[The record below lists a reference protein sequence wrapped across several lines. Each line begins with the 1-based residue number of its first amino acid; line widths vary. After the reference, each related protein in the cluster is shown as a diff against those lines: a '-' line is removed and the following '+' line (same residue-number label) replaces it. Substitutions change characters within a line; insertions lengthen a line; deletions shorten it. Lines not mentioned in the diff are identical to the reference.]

1 MKRIHVKGNTWVL
14 EGPQLVGL
22 YQIDESTCL
31 LLDPGSTK
39 LQGEIEAA
47 LSQAGLTPVGVLCTH
62 MHYDHHESTRYFRET
77 YGAQTCLPQL
87 EADIVRSEESLKNH
101 LFNFTMGMIRTIP
114 RLQNLVCPVDRVI
127 AFGETELVF
136 CGVPLQ
142 VVRTPG
148 HAPDHVCFITPDNV
162 CFAGDVLMTDLDTL
176 RQDIERNTLYPYG
189 VNMEYRDGTKAEADI
204 EKWEAMELCEKDAL
218 KTWRYLYAPEQ
229 VTEWQHHYSN
239 LFSQWKAQAFSYMP
253 QDLEERLN
261 VEYMEEAQNPDTDM
275 YRIPLGTAKQLLLD
289 GASVY
294 RLLPGGA
301 EKIAPIAAVRAG
313 LWYEHYRE
321 FAVTPEDLGA
331 LDRLV
336 RRETDR
342 LMRIRPQLD
351 KSQERRPS
359 PER

>member
-1 MKRIHVKGNTWVL
+1 MNQ
-14 EGPQLVGL
+14 EP
-22 YQIDESTCL
+22 
-31 LLDPGSTK
+31 
-39 LQGEIEAA
+39 
-47 LSQAGLTPVGVLCTH
+47 
-62 MHYDHHESTRYFRET
+62 
-77 YGAQTCLPQL
+77 LPQIYL
-87 EADIVRSEESLKNH
+87 IRDTDLTIFAYELHIFAGNFLRESEFNLRSLVTNTGSDSIAIMGKNH
-101 LFNFTMGMIRTIP
+101 MWLSDALFAYCSTADLHQMIFTTEYLGAR
-114 RLQNLVCPVDRVI
+114 
-127 AFGETELVF
+127 AFLFHTE
-136 CGVPLQ
+136 
-142 VVRTPG
+142 RKENG
-148 HAPDHVCFITPDNV
+148 HLY
-162 CFAGDVLMTDLDTL
+162 GDVLMMDLDTL
-176 RQDIERNTLYPYG
+176 RQDVKRNILYPYG
-189 VNMEYRDGTKAEADI
+189 VNTEQQNGKAMTVSL
-204 EKWEAMELCEKDAL
+204 EKWHSMELYEKDAL
-218 KTWRYLYAPEQ
+218 KSWGFSYSPEQ
-229 VTEWQHHYSN
+229 VTEWQYHYSGM
-239 LFSQWKAQAFSYMP
+239 FSQWKEQAFSYMP